1 MVDDHGCARITDF
14 GFARDQ
20 NATEEIRIT
29 AGGTARWTAPEI
41 LKEQGSWSK
50 EADVFSFS
58 MVMVEVR

>member
-1 MVDDHGCARITDF
+1 MVDNRGCARITDF
-14 GFARDQ
+14 GFAKDQ
-20 NATEEIRIT
+20 NAIDEIRIT
-29 AGGTARWTAPEI
+29 ADSTTRWTAPEI